1 VARGLPQISCGK
13 LCTAVQKRKEVK
25 ELKEIEEVE
34 VEVEVED
41 EEGSSLCL
49 PARAGSG

>member
-1 VARGLPQISCGK
+1 LARGLPQISCGK

-34 VEVEVED
+34 VEVED

>member
-13 LCTAVQKRKEVK
+13 LCTAVQKGKEVK
-25 ELKEIEEVE
+25 ELKEIEEAE
-34 VEVEVED
+34 EKD